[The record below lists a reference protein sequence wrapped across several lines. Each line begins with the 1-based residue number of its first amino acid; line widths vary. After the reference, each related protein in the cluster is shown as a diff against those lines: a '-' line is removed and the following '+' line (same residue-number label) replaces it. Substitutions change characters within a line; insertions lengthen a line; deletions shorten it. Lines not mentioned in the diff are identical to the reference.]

1 MAELVQAPPRPTTQA
16 SRKIVGRAASVGGRA
31 LALLILVVAAVAF
44 LFPLVWM
51 LSTALKDESEV
62 FAIPLVWVPAVLRWG
77 NFPESLTYFPFS
89 LYLRNTL
96 IITLPSILG
105 NIVSSALVAYG
116 FSRVQWPGRNATF
129 TLVLATLLI
138 PTWTTLIPVY
148 VLFAKMHWVGTFLP
162 LIVPNFFGS
171 AFYIFLLRQFFLRQ
185 PQELVDAARIDGSS
199 HLGVFLRIILPLSKP
214 ALAVVALFSFI
225 DNWKDFFGPLIYLN
239 DENLYTLSIG
249 LFSFQSQHLTAW
261 TLLMAASLLIALPMV
276 VLFFLTQRTFVEGI
290 TFTGLRG

>member
-1 MAELVQAPPRPTTQA
+1 MAEIARTRPFPASTRQRRAIAQAAALT
-16 SRKIVGRAASVGGRA
+16 GRG
-31 LALLILVVAAVAF
+31 LALLVLLVFAVAF
-44 LFPLVWM
+44 VFPLAWM
-51 LSTALKDESEV
+51 LSTSLKAESEV
-62 FAIPLVWVPAVLRWG
+62 FTVPPIWIPAQLHFS
-77 NFPESLTYFPFS
+77 NYPEALTFFPFL

-96 IITLPSILG
+96 IITVPSILG
-105 NIVSSALVAYG
+105 NLISSAFVAYG
-116 FSRVQWPGRNATF
+116 FSRVRWPGRDAVF

-148 VLFAKMHWVGTFLP
+148 ILFARMHWVGTFLP

-199 HLGVFLRIILPLSKP
+199 HFGVFMRIILPLSKP
-214 ALAVVALFSFI
+214 ALAVVALFSFM

-249 LFSFQSQHLTAW
+249 LYSFQSQHLTLW
-261 TLLMAASLLIALPMV
+261 TPLMAASLMIAAPMI